1 MADSNFEIIDK
12 TVAVWRVRTSRALS
26 PDDAQQ
32 IIAHMTGLF
41 RILDEWDRVG
51 PTELASGLP
60 GTGADR

>member
-1 MADSNFEIIDK
+1 MAESDFKIIDK
-12 TVAVWRVRTSRALS
+12 TFAVWRVRTSHALS

-32 IIAHMTGLF
+32 IIANMTGLF

-51 PTELASGLP
+51 PTELASELP

>member
-32 IIAHMTGLF
+32 IITNMTGLF
-41 RILDEWDRVG
+41 RVLDEWNRSKV
-51 PTELASGLP
+51 TELDLVPLVG
-60 GTGADR
+60 GTD